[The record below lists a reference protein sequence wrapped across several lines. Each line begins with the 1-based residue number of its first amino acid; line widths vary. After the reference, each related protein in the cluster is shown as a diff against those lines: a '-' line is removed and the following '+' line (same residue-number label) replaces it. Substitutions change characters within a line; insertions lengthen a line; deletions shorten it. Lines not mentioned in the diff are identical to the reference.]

1 MLRRTNDT
9 KYLRPIVLSIPS
21 FKTICKV
28 LRKEWN
34 AKEMNAE
41 QKNAL
46 LMSAK
51 FKKVSSTT

>member
-41 QKNAL
+41 QKKCIAN
-46 LMSAK
+46 
-51 FKKVSSTT
+51 VSKI

>member
-9 KYLRPIVLSIPS
+9 KYLRPIVLSIPG

-41 QKNAL
+41 QKKCTAN
-46 LMSAK
+46 
-51 FKKVSSTT
+51 VSKI